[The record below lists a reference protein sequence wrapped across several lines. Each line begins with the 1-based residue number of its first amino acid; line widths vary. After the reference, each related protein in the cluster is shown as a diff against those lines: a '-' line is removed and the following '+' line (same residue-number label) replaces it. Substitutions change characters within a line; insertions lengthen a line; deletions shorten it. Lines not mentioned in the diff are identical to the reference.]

1 VSAARRSA
9 VLSLLVA
16 PLLLVAC
23 AGGAPAATTAPPAS
37 SAPASA
43 SPTAAA
49 SPTAVPEPTWHRFS
63 TESGMASV
71 SIPPTWTVEG
81 GAVASDVGDVEWIW
95 VRNSL
100 QHEMALLAIGNGGD
114 RGGACDDWDGDGTAF
129 VPARIH
135 LVEEVDVTGES
146 LDDGPPAYLYA
157 ATVQPAEGDF
167 SFHVGYS
174 TERPE
179 GDRMPC
185 LTYDDVAVPEGYPW
199 VTLGTPSASMGGGLW
214 QVDSFDAGAAYAET
228 EEYAALVDVLRSL
241 RLEAAR

>member
-1 VSAARRSA
+1 MSAGRRSG
-9 VLSLLVA
+9 VLPLLVV

-23 AGGAPAATTAPPAS
+23 ASSPPAASPAPPA
-37 SAPASA
+37 A

-49 SPTAVPEPTWHRFS
+49 SPTPVTEATWHRFS
-63 TESGMASV
+63 TESGMASI

-81 GAVASDVGDVEWIW
+81 GAVETHAGGVQWIW

-100 QHEMALLAIGNGGD
+100 RHEMALLAIGKGGD

-135 LVEEVDVTGES
+135 LVEEVDVTGET
-146 LDDGPPAYLYA
+146 LGDGPPAYLYA

-174 TERPE
+174 TERPG

-185 LTYDDVAVPEGYPW
+185 LIYDDVAVPEGFPS
-199 VTLGTPSASMGGGLW
+199 VTLGTPPATIGGGLW

-228 EEYAALVDVLRSL
+228 DEYAALVDVLRSL